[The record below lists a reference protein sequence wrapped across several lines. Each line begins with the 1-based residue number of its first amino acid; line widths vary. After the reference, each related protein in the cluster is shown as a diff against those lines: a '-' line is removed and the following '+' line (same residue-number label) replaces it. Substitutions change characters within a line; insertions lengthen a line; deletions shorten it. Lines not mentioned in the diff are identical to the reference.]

1 MSQIWKII
9 QEKLKIAKLFIE
21 PCLSQVR
28 IDLENKQREKDKNK
42 DIKNKDNKYHLI
54 ENIKLKNNINSLNTK
69 TNTTKMTLTNNINEI
84 KL

>member
-1 MSQIWKII
+1 M
-9 QEKLKIAKLFIE
+9 
-21 PCLSQVR
+21 R

-54 ENIKLKNNINSLNTK
+54 ENIKIKNNINSLNTK